1 MPDIS
6 KTIRSITLA
15 DATVSGLVGTR
26 MYSDALPQQATL
38 PAIRYLII
46 DTLPTECLVHIAA
59 IARARIQVD
68 CYANTRA
75 ASVEL
80 ADAVRLALEK
90 KHEGDNSGQFIHEIS
105 LQDGERHAV
114 DRPLSGTDQRW
125 YITILEF
132 YVFYTTTTS

>member
-59 IARARIQVD
+59 IARARMQVD

-80 ADAVRLALEK
+80 SDAVRLE
-90 KHEGDNSGQFIHEIS
+90 
-105 LQDGERHAV
+105 
-114 DRPLSGTDQRW
+114 
-125 YITILEF
+125 
-132 YVFYTTTTS
+132 